1 MAGNLCTRTYQYNKL
16 LDGNAQVQPDP
27 VDRRQQQHPG
37 PAGPDPRPLQAPH
50 RAGDPLQAD
59 GTVQVHNCSNLFG
72 VNKLSRNTL
81 FLWQLKQNLVIS
93 ADCQITNVRTVPVP
107 FHQF

>member
-1 MAGNLCTRTYQYNKL
+1 MPQAIPLNFTPFPIARMAGNLCTRTYQYNKL

-37 PAGPDPRPLQAPH
+37 PAGPDPRPLKAPY

-59 GTVQVHNCSNLFG
+59 GTVQYMYIVHNC
-72 VNKLSRNTL
+72 
-81 FLWQLKQNLVIS
+81 
-93 ADCQITNVRTVPVP
+93 
-107 FHQF
+107 